1 MTQRTLVLLKPD
13 AVERGLVG
21 AILARYEAKG
31 LTIAAM
37 DQRVI
42 APEFSDLH
50 YAEHLEQPFY
60 PGLRTFIT
68 SGPLVALVLEG
79 ERAIEAV
86 RALNG
91 ATDGIKAAPGTVR
104 GDLSTS
110 GSRNL
115 VHASDSPESAAR
127 EIALWFPTLD
137 PS

>member
-21 AILARYEAKG
+21 AILGRYEAKG

-79 ERAIEAV
+79 ERAVEAV

-91 ATDGIKAAPGTVR
+91 AADGIKAAPGTVR

-127 EIALWFPTLD
+127 EIGIWFPEL
-137 PS
+137 